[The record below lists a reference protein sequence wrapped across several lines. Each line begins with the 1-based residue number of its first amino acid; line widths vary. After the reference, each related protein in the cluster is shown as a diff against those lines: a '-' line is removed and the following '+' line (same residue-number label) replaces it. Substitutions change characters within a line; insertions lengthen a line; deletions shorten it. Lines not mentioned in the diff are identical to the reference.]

1 MTTILKH
8 YPFVSFGLRSFRV
21 TSCLWLMPAVVVLMI
36 TCLPAFTEGQAA
48 TKTLT
53 VIGAGSIRG
62 ENITA
67 ARDQAISSSLDGA
80 VSLMVVS
87 EIPLETLL
95 KNFQSINRLIHT
107 SRDKFIQDYKV
118 LTETKAGQQYSV
130 LTQVTISL
138 ASLEEQL
145 LGAGIMFGRKAMPKI
160 LFVIAEKNRSDM
172 PPQYWWGQTIATV
185 MGFAESK
192 AAETMKQKGFTII
205 EPSAKDVR
213 QDVGMDLNKPDLT
226 NPEAIEL
233 GRRLQAEVVI
243 IGRSIVHLI
252 PNVMSGN
259 IRSYQGTV
267 TARAVRL
274 DTGEEIAASM
284 QTAVAAGSDE
294 LAGVREA
301 LSMAGAQAGSEL
313 ASQIQSIWHKELSRP
328 TLVEVIIQGSSNLLY
343 FERFRQALMEQQGVR
358 GLQIKEMRPDE
369 TRVVVDF
376 EGNGEKLA
384 AVLMLKAYGAFGIN
398 ITEIALN
405 HLKIQLV
412 SR

>member
-1 MTTILKH
+1 MAFFAVSPKRYIGVIL
-8 YPFVSFGLRSFRV
+8 
-21 TSCLWLMPAVVVLMI
+21 AVGVMLSSLSVFAEA
-36 TCLPAFTEGQAA
+36 PPA

-53 VIGAGSIRG
+53 VMGTGFIRG
-62 ENITA
+62 ENVEV

-80 VSLMVVS
+80 VSRMVVS

-95 KNFQSINRLIHT
+95 KNFQPINRLVQT
-107 SRDKFIQDYKV
+107 YRDKFIQDYKV
-118 LTETKAGQQYSV
+118 LTETKSGQMYSV
-130 LTQVTISL
+130 LAQVTVSL
-138 ASLEEQL
+138 TSLEEQL
-145 LGAGIMFGRKAMPKI
+145 LGAGIMFGRKALPKI
-160 LFVIAEKNRSDM
+160 LFVIAEKNRGDM
-172 PPQYWWGQTIATV
+172 PPQYWWGQTFATV
-185 MGFAESK
+185 KGFAEST
-192 AAETMKQKGFTII
+192 AAEAMKQKGFTII
-205 EPSAKDVR
+205 EPAAIDAG
-213 QDVGMDLNKPDLT
+213 QDIGMDLNKPDLS

-243 IGRSIVHLI
+243 IGRSIVHPI
-252 PNVMSGN
+252 PNTMTGN
-259 IRSYQGTV
+259 VKSYQGMV

-284 QTAVAAGSDE
+284 QTAVTASSDAFAG
-294 LAGVREA
+294 GREA
-301 LSMAGAQAGSEL
+301 FSKAGAQAGTDL
-313 ASQIQSIWHKELSRP
+313 ASQILSIWHKELSQP
-328 TLVEVIIQGSSNLLY
+328 TLVEVVIQGSSNLLY
-343 FERFRQALMEQQGVR
+343 FERFRHALMALPGVR

-369 TRVVVDF
+369 TIVVVDF

>member
-1 MTTILKH
+1 MALAAFSPKRYIGVIL
-8 YPFVSFGLRSFRV
+8 
-21 TSCLWLMPAVVVLMI
+21 AVGVILSSPSVFAEA
-36 TCLPAFTEGQAA
+36 PPA

-53 VIGAGSIRG
+53 VLGAGIIRG
-62 ENITA
+62 ENVDA

-80 VSLMVVS
+80 VSRMVVS

-95 KNFQSINRLIHT
+95 KNFQPINSLIHT
-107 SRDKFIQDYKV
+107 YRDKFIQDYKV
-118 LTETKAGQQYSV
+118 LTETKSGQIYSV
-130 LTQVTISL
+130 LAQVTVSL

-145 LGAGIMFGRKAMPKI
+145 LEAGIMFGRKALPKI

-172 PPQYWWGQTIATV
+172 PPQYWWGQTLATV
-185 MGFAESK
+185 KGFAESK
-192 AAETMKQKGFTII
+192 AAEAMKQKGFTII
-205 EPSAKDVR
+205 EPAALDSW
-213 QDVGMDLNKPDLT
+213 QDIGTELNKPDLT

-252 PNVMSGN
+252 PNTMSGN
-259 IRSYQGTV
+259 VRSYQGMV

-284 QTAVAAGSDE
+284 QTAVTASTDAFAGGRD
-294 LAGVREA
+294 A
-301 LSMAGAQAGSEL
+301 LSEAGFQTGSEL
-313 ASQIQSIWHKELSRP
+313 ASRILNIWHQELSQP

-343 FERFRQALMEQQGVR
+343 FERFRQALMELQGVR

-369 TRVVVDF
+369 VRLIIDF

-398 ITEIALN
+398 ITEIASD
-405 HLKIQLV
+405 HLKIKLIP
-412 SR
+412 R

>member
-1 MTTILKH
+1 MEITPIHDPSIL
-8 YPFVSFGLRSFRV
+8 PGLRSI
-21 TSCLWLMPAVVVLMI
+21 SAPKILQIMLAVVLIVAG
-36 TCLPAFTEGQAA
+36 LPAFAQGQTA

-53 VIGAGSIRG
+53 VMGTGSIRG
-62 ENITA
+62 EHVEA
-67 ARDQAISSSLDGA
+67 ARDQAIASSLDGA

-87 EIPLETLL
+87 EIPLETLIR
-95 KNFQSINRLIHT
+95 NFQTIHRLIHA

-118 LTETKAGQQYSV
+118 LTETKAGQLYSV
-130 LTQVTISL
+130 LTQVTVSL

-145 LGAGIMFGRKAMPKI
+145 SGAGIMIGRKAMPKI
-160 LFVIAEKNRSDM
+160 LFVIAEKSRSDM
-172 PPQYWWGQTIATV
+172 PPRYWWGQTIATAA
-185 MGFAESK
+185 GFAESK
-192 AAETMKQKGFTII
+192 AAETMKQKGFTVI
-205 EPSAKDVR
+205 EPSASALR
-213 QDVGMDLNKPDLT
+213 QEIGMDLNKPDLT

-233 GRRLQAEVVI
+233 GRRLRAEVVI

-274 DTGEEIAASM
+274 DTGEEIATSM
-284 QTAVAAGSDE
+284 QNAIAAGADE

-301 LSMAGAQAGSEL
+301 LSQAGAQAGSDL
-313 ASQIQSIWHKELSRP
+313 TSQILDAWYKELSQP

-343 FERFRQALMEQQGVR
+343 FERFRQALMELPGVR

-369 TRVVVDF
+369 TRVMVDF

-398 ITEIALN
+398 ITEIASN